1 MFAACKSFASDTP
14 DVASRLIPK
23 TVRPF
28 VKLEL
33 LAKAAVTKFD
43 ELSPTL
49 PTAVYETVQ
58 VVDEVAVVDVVEV
71 AVESVLVEQLNAKK
85 AVKVQPARILSEVL
99 FFI

>member
-1 MFAACKSFASDTP
+1 
-14 DVASRLIPK
+14 
-23 TVRPF
+23 

-33 LAKAAVTKFD
+33 FAKAAVTKFD

-58 VVDEVAVVDVVEV
+58 LVEVVAVVDAVEV

-85 AVKVQPARILSEVL
+85 ATKVQPARILSGVL
-99 FFI
+99 FFILAP